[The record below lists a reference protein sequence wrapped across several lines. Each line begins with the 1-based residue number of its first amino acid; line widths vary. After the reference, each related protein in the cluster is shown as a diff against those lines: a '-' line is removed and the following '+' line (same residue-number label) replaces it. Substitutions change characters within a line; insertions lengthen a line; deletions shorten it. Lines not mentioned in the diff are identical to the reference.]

1 MGLLWRLL
9 PPLFEPLF
17 KGRRKQGC
25 EKTMARP
32 EGAQALRAIQEVL
45 DEGRSLPG
53 VNYIPLPM
61 IGGRFGEW
69 FEAPSYEE
77 GVGVDGKIRG
87 QALGWGLGVSP
98 TGQRPEK
105 GSGVIS
111 PKKKPPAQMNVQRV
125 LKG

>member
-87 QALGWGLGVSP
+87 RPSDGVWGYPPQGNALKKGQGLSP
-98 TGQRPEK
+98 QKRNPLH
-105 GSGVIS
+105 
-111 PKKKPPAQMNVQRV
+111 R
-125 LKG
+125 